1 VDLVT
6 LVTHV
11 SVVMYD
17 NEFVSIF
24 VMELTMKDT
33 FTAYLNK

>member
-24 VMELTMKDT
+24 VMELTMEDT